1 MAVVQTQVLIIA
13 FPQWAVAIRAE
24 GLQIRPLLSW
34 MPLPKIPFD
43 ENFGKMIFSLAD
55 LAIGVNLRLRV
66 AAKETIYFT
75 SCRNPT
81 RSLFSSPLE
90 AHRSPSWACL
100 SCLLSICSC
109 TNSTRSAYY
118 KWRLA
123 CINRILFQL
132 GTFDTRS
139 FLVEADSLFFGHQR
153 GRLCSCECVHIRHG
167 SCAIDISTP
176 PRGEE
181 GPSIHL
187 HGLFV
192 PYLPQLRRA
201 NQTHSLFSNSVLS
214 IVPQLILSHRLEQ
227 SDSLTRLLFAEYAF
241 YTLNRYVDLL
251 HWLIGCL
258 SHTGW
263 SSSASVCLDPFGWQ
277 VCSCLLATL
286 IYLQHSSETHSH
298 AHTNTKFKQAK

>member
-139 FLVEADSLFFGHQR
+139 FLVEADSHFFGHQR

-201 NQTHSLFSNSVLS
+201 NHTHSLFSNSVLS
-214 IVPQLILSHRLEQ
+214 IVPQLILSHRLGFCRAKRFSHSPAFRRICVLHFKWGAFIAGATHQ
-227 SDSLTRLLFAEYAF
+227 RIITNLTPNSISSG
-241 YTLNRYVDLL
+241 TSSS
-251 HWLIGCL
+251 CL
-258 SHTGW
+258 SI
-263 SSSASVCLDPFGWQ
+263 CRL
-277 VCSCLLATL
+277 
-286 IYLQHSSETHSH
+286 
-298 AHTNTKFKQAK
+298 